1 MSRSKLVFL
10 LIVISVI
17 IICFFLLLFVFQ
29 NCICELFEKVILS
42 IMTSCIIAIPSLI
55 IALYVSSKTLDKTIR
70 LIYYSIFLDGTF
82 KLKSIMNKSETEIR
96 DITLLFS
103 NYSNQ
108 IATLRETNNV
118 DKKYECDNLE
128 EYIIKLNCVCQ
139 EYIRLI
145 KHDSN
150 NSKSIS
156 QSLEEIES
164 YRKCICS
171 LISRILNISYNENEL

>member
-108 IATLRETNNV
+108 IATLRETYY
-118 DKKYECDNLE
+118 KA
-128 EYIIKLNCVCQ
+128 
-139 EYIRLI
+139 
-145 KHDSN
+145 
-150 NSKSIS
+150 
-156 QSLEEIES
+156 
-164 YRKCICS
+164 
-171 LISRILNISYNENEL
+171 